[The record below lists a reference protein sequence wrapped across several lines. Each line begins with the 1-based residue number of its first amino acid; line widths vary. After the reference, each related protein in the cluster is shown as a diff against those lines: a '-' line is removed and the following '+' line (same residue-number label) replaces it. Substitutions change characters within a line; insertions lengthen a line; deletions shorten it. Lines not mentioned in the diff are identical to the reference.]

1 MKSFVLAAFMV
12 GLGIAAQP
20 RDAAAKACQDTA
32 AVAAAQA
39 AASAQCDCAS
49 AANRG
54 AYVSCVAG
62 VAHDQFKAG
71 SLPPECQSEVTA
83 CAIRSSCGT
92 DSVSCC
98 RVNNA
103 GETRCTLK
111 KSGDK
116 CDCLGPDD
124 ACAPAGSAD
133 GSFTCGSTTTT
144 TPGTTSS
151 STTTTGAPT
160 TTTAAPTT
168 TTAAPTT
175 TTAAPTTTTAAPTTT
190 TAAPTTTT
198 AAPTTTT
205 AAPTTTTEAPTT
217 TVVPTTSTTTT
228 LIGSPSGAFVDAR

>member
-1 MKSFVLAAFMV
+1 MKSFVLAAFV
-12 GLGIAAQP
+12 AGVGIAAMP
-20 RDAAAKACQDTA
+20 RDAAAKACEDTA

-39 AASAQCDCAS
+39 VASEQCDCAS

-98 RVNNA
+98 RVNNG

-124 ACAPAGSAD
+124 ACAASGSAD

-144 TPGTTSS
+144 TG
-151 STTTTGAPT
+151 
-160 TTTAAPTT
+160 APTT